1 MSHVQVDRV
10 ESPNERTL
18 PAFEEADRVLQ
29 RVQQRAFELFA
40 ARGFNPGRALDD
52 WLSAERELC
61 WPAAEVLEGDDG
73 YVVSVALPGFEAGEV
88 ELTVTPRDLIV
99 RAKSSRERVHPSVG
113 MAGKA
118 ASSTFQT
125 NSLFRC
131 IKLPAAI
138 RVKDVKAT
146 VEHGLLTI
154 VAPKAEIAAT
164 PATEP
169 NVALDR
175 GPIYKTCRS

>member
-1 MSHVQVDRV
+1 LARAQRAAIHKPDTFQENLMSHVHVHRV
-10 ESPNERTL
+10 ESPNERAL

-29 RVQQRAFELFA
+29 RVQQRAFDLFA
-40 ARGFNPGRALDD
+40 ARGFSPGRALDD

-61 WPAAEVLEGDDG
+61 WPAAEVLEGDDR

-113 MAGKA
+113 NGGNA
-118 ASSTFQT
+118 ASSKFQT

-131 IKLPAAI
+131 INLPATI

-146 VEHGLLTI
+146 AEHGLLTI
-154 VAPKAEIAAT
+154 VIPK
-164 PATEP
+164 
-169 NVALDR
+169 
-175 GPIYKTCRS
+175 S